1 MNLQQVKPGFVLTLP
16 TAMWAQSDT
25 QVRAKPGEIIDI
37 DVPGEA
43 ELIAGQL
50 HKLQPAPEGSVPT
63 PSAVKIPR
71 IAVFLREAAIK
82 AAQAAPQGQP
92 APAATP
98 AAQPAPAAPQAA
110 KPDPEAV
117 QPAASK
123 PRAPARSGGQSSL
136 PTVDPL
142 PNVPAKG

>member
-16 TAMWAQSDT
+16 QAMWAQSDT
-25 QVRAKPGEIIDI
+25 QVRAKPGEIIDL

-43 ELIAGQL
+43 ELVAGQ
-50 HKLQPAPEGSVPT
+50 HYKLQPAPEGSVPT
-63 PSAVKIPR
+63 LSAVKIPR
-71 IAVFLREAAIK
+71 IAVFLREAAAK
-82 AAQAAPQGQP
+82 AAQAAAQQPAPP
-92 APAATP
+92 APAAH
-98 AAQPAPAAPQAA
+98 AGAPATNAPQ
-110 KPDPEAV
+110 PDPEAV

>member
-16 TAMWAQSDT
+16 QEMWAQSET

-63 PSAVKIPR
+63 PSAVKVPR
-71 IAVFLREAAIK
+71 IALFLRNAAAK
-82 AAQAAPQGQP
+82 AAPKPEKKAVVAKAPAKPKAAKKAAAPK
-92 APAATP
+92 PAA
-98 AAQPAPAAPQAA
+98 ARKAAPET
-110 KPDPEAV
+110 PCRWP
-117 QPAASK
+117 PTSFAST
-123 PRAPARSGGQSSL
+123 AG
-136 PTVDPL
+136 
-142 PNVPAKG
+142 